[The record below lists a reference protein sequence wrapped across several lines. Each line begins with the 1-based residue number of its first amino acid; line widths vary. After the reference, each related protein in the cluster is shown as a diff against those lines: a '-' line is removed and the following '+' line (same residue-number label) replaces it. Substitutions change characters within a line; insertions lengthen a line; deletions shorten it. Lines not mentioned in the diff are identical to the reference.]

1 MKFSAQEKR
10 VLIALAQ
17 GIVLKSHRTIEGE
30 KLYQLHAM
38 DGSPLEEIGPEVMER
53 LKEAR
58 LIDSNKKFPAASYLL
73 TDRGREEAS
82 ALIEGDISALG
93 ASNFGE

>member
-1 MKFSAQEKR
+1 MD
-10 VLIALAQ
+10 
-17 GIVLKSHRTIEGE
+17 GE
-30 KLYQLHAM
+30 KIYQLHAM
-38 DGSPLEEIGPEVMER
+38 DGSVREEIGPDVMEC

-93 ASNFGE
+93 ANNFGE